1 MLEISMDQLR
11 AGKDTERQATIDALG
26 ATLRDAEHFIAY
38 FALKCMMRNI
48 AFDDLEIAEKYP
60 RAVEYAQLHLED

>member
-1 MLEISMDQLR
+1 MLEIMDQLR
-11 AGKDTERQATIDALG
+11 AAKDPECQAAIDALG

-38 FALKCMMRNI
+38 CVLKCMMRDF

-60 RAVEYAQLHLED
+60 RAVEYAQLHL